1 MEIISVRNLKKVYE
15 NIVAVDDISFCVE
28 EGEVFGLL
36 GPNGA
41 GKTSTINMLTGL
53 ARPTGGK
60 ITIAGIDAIKNI
72 KKVQGIIGV
81 VPDENNLYDEM
92 NGFDNLCFC
101 GSLYGMSGE
110 ER

>member
-81 VPDENNLYDEM
+81 VPDENN
-92 NGFDNLCFC
+92 
-101 GSLYGMSGE
+101 SV
-110 ER
+110 